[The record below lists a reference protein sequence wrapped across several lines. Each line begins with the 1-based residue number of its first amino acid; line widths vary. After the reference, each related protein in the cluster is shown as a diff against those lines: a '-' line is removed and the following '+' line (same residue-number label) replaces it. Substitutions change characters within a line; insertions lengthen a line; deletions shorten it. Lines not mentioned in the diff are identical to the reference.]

1 MSVHALAAKNK
12 NPALGM
18 HMILE
23 LYDCEAGQFDD
34 VQWVEQV
41 MVGAAKAANA
51 TIISV
56 SFNKFNPIGISGVV
70 VISESHLTIHT
81 WPEYKYAAID
91 IFTCGDVLDGD
102 AAVNYLK
109 TAFES
114 DRIDVRRLDRGQI

>member
-1 MSVHALAAKNK
+1 
-12 NPALGM
+12 M